1 MLIMFAV
8 LGAYIDAPWYYWVAF
23 GVFCMERLAEIF
35 EEN

>member
-8 LGAYIDAPWYYWVAF
+8 MGVYIDAPWYYWVAF
-23 GVFCMERLAEIF
+23 GCLCLKVLAEIF